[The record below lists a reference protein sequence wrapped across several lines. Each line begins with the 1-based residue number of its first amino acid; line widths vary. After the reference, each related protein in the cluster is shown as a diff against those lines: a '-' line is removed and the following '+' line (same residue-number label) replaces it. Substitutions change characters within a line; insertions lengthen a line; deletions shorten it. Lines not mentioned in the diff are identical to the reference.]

1 MRVYSRNR
9 YFCAMIY
16 NVIGLM
22 SGSSLDGLD
31 IAYVRL
37 EEVRGKWDF
46 EILHAECI
54 AYSEEW
60 VEALRNAAA
69 LPGIDYLKLDTRFGR
84 LLGTGVNAF
93 IARHGLEH
101 KVHFIASHGHTV
113 FHEPDNFTTAQLG
126 NGAVIAALTGLP
138 VINDLRAVD
147 VALGG
152 QGAPIVPVGDK
163 LLFGD
168 YDYLLNIGGISNISV
183 KNGDGY
189 VAFDVC
195 PANQVLNRLAA
206 REGLDMDEDGMLA
219 AKGRV
224 LPQLLALLA
233 QDIFYTTAP
242 PRSLSNSHAIAMATA
257 VLEAGNADT
266 TDLLATATTH
276 IANEVERAIRL
287 YGGGIKGKMLISGG
301 GAMNK
306 TLVKLISER
315 VACLGIEAV
324 VPDVNTVMYKEALVM
339 ALLGVL
345 RWREEA
351 NVLCSVSG
359 ASRDS
364 VGGALW
370 IS

>member
-1 MRVYSRNR
+1 MN
-9 YFCAMIY
+9 Y

-54 AYSEEW
+54 AYTEEW
-60 VEALRNAAA
+60 VAA
-69 LPGIDYLKLDTRFGR
+69 LHDAERLSGIEYLKLDTRFGK
-84 LLGTGVNAF
+84 LVGALVNSF
-93 IARHGLEH
+93 IAQYRLEH

-113 FHEPDNFTTAQLG
+113 FHEPDSFTTAQLG
-126 NGAVIAALTGLP
+126 NGAVIAAVTGLP

-147 VALGG
+147 IALGG

-168 YDYLLNIGGISNISV
+168 YDYLLNIGGISNMSV
-183 KNGDGY
+183 KKGEGY
-189 VAFDVC
+189 IAFDVC
-195 PANQVLNRLAA
+195 PANQMLNRLAA
-206 REGLDMDEDGMLA
+206 REGVDMDRDGMLA

-224 LPQLLALLA
+224 LPHLLTLLA
-233 QDIFYTTAP
+233 QDVFYTTPP
-242 PRSLSNSHAIAMATA
+242 PRSLSNGNAIAMAAA
-257 VLEAGNADT
+257 VLAAGNEET
-266 TDLLATATTH
+266 PDLLATATTH
-276 IANEVERAIRL
+276 IANEVERAVRL
-287 YGGGIKGKMLISGG
+287 YGDGLKGKMLITGG

-306 TLVKLISER
+306 TLVRLISER